1 MPKWKEGA
9 TEFTV
14 SLGENKVKGYWV
26 TVPKPIVE
34 HLGIPEKITFL
45 IKPKGKIEVEPAKEN
60 GDSE

>member
-34 HLGIPEKITFL
+34 LLGTPEKITFMV
-45 IKPKGKIEVEPAKEN
+45 KSKGKIEVEPFTEE
-60 GDSE
+60 SE

>member
-34 HLGIPEKITFL
+34 LLGTPKRVTFL
-45 IKPKGKIEVEPAKEN
+45 VKAKGKIEVESSKEN
-60 GDSE
+60 EV

>member
-14 SLGENKVKGYWV
+14 SLGENKVKGYWE

-34 HLGIPEKITFL
+34 LLGTPEKITFMV
-45 IKPKGKIEVEPAKEN
+45 KSKGKIEVEPFTEE
-60 GDSE
+60 SE